1 MTVAP
6 DDFAELDELAGA
18 QCEDRLAPEQFA
30 RLEELVLGDP
40 AQRLQ
45 YIWYMHTHAHAEQAN
60 QEREGDGRGVAE
72 QLGCAIEAVAAGKT
86 RDGCGATNGGNQS
99 PFGASADSPRPTDSL
114 ASPIALAGATGPFA
128 AFGLP
133 VFQAFL
139 GGVLP
144 AYVLAA
150 LLFGAGALVAWMW
163 RADENRQLATTI
175 PLPVTSPLPVQ
186 DFNVVGTV
194 KRVCVGNVTGMSN
207 CVWRGSNTL
216 ESCCAAGRFELVSGV
231 LELGYSTGVKV
242 LIEGPVTY
250 VINSPNGGCLRV
262 GKVTVR
268 FGETSETQNGKP
280 ESARRGEPPLPAGK
294 SHPQTSA
301 SGPPLF
307 TIRALNAD
315 LASRG
320 AEFTVCG
327 EPSGACFTQVA
338 RGSVELTPTFDD
350 PVQQSV
356 PLHEGQSALL
366 GLNAAGEPV
375 LLIGKDASPAM
386 ASRQMLRILSSY
398 SVETFSGRKWRR
410 EKGNTFGIAD
420 SLHGS

>member
-1 MTVAP
+1 MA
-6 DDFAELDELAGA
+6 
-18 QCEDRLAPEQFA
+18 
-30 RLEELVLGDP
+30 
-40 AQRLQ
+40 
-45 YIWYMHTHAHAEQAN
+45 
-60 QEREGDGRGVAE
+60 
-72 QLGCAIEAVAAGKT
+72 
-86 RDGCGATNGGNQS
+86 ATNRRSVRRLTRRGQ
-99 PFGASADSPRPTDSL
+99 PTASLLPL
-114 ASPIALAGATGPFA
+114 LLAGATGPFA

-133 VFQAFL
+133 VFQHFL

-163 RADENRQLATTI
+163 RSDENRQLATTI

-186 DFNVVGTV
+186 DFNVVGNV

-294 SHPQTSA
+294 SHPQNVGIGA
-301 SGPPLF
+301 AAVYDQG
-307 TIRALNAD
+307 AQ
-315 LASRG
+315 RG
-320 AEFTVCG
+320 FRQPGRRVYC
-327 EPSGACFTQVA
+327 VW
-338 RGSVELTPTFDD
+338 R
-350 PVQQSV
+350 
-356 PLHEGQSALL
+356 LL
-366 GLNAAGEPV
+366 WGMLCTGHP
-375 LLIGKDASPAM
+375 GK
-386 ASRQMLRILSSY
+386 
-398 SVETFSGRKWRR
+398 G
-410 EKGNTFGIAD
+410 
-420 SLHGS
+420 